1 MNTMRLLG
9 YECFLILIA
18 TTLQVCSGKK
28 YLKNGTA
35 KYGKSD
41 KSESSLTPTMTVII
55 ILSAVAIFAVGVII
69 FAYYWYLNNQQANRN
84 IRPAQN
90 KSNVMLMRPIRN
102 DALVNEKPL
111 SGNLMTKKPL
121 SNDTLMTKKP
131 LRNDTLM
138 TKKPLSND
146 TLMTKR
152 SMSNDTLMTKRSMS
166 NDDYITIMPMII
178 DTLMTPD
185 TTTGCNDQNG
195 QYNTEA
201 ISFAANTIVSSASAN
216 VTSTD
221 NSCGGCCGSSGD

>member
-1 MNTMRLLG
+1 MRLLG

-121 SNDTLMTKKP
+121 SNDTLMTK
-131 LRNDTLM
+131 
-138 TKKPLSND
+138 
-146 TLMTKR
+146 R